1 MATPPTG
8 CLSQPTRSLSRRF
21 AAALVTALAV
31 SVTVAGCATSQAASS
46 TNATGGTDVPVVVT
60 DVKSQLPATVTD
72 SSGATVTVTDT
83 SRIVVL
89 NGGIGETVVAMGQR
103 DRIVGRDVSTDFP
116 GIADV
121 PLVTHGHDVSAEG
134 LLALNPSV
142 VLADAR
148 SGPPEALAAVRQS
161 GVPVVIVPEVWSL
174 TDAPARV
181 TAIAAA
187 LGMPDAGSALNTYL
201 DDAVRT
207 TRDSAATGDT
217 KPTVAFLYVRGTAA
231 VYLLGGKGSG
241 ADDMIAAAG
250 GIDAGTKANL
260 ESFTPLTPEALAHSA
275 PDVILV
281 MDKGLESVGGVQGLV
296 ALPGVGQT
304 PAGRNQR
311 IVSLPDGEL
320 LSFGPRTPG
329 TLARLAELIR

>member
-1 MATPPTG
+1 MITLFPAPH
-8 CLSQPTRSLSRRF
+8 LAWRLAL
-21 AAALVTALAV
+21 AAAVVLALVTAAV
-31 SVTVAGCATSQAASS
+31 GCAPSQAGPAANS
-46 TNATGGTDVPVVVT
+46 TTGTDVPIIVT
-60 DVKSQLPATVTD
+60 NAASQLPVTVTD
-72 SSGATVTVTDT
+72 ASGTAVTVQDT

-89 NGGIGETVVAMGQR
+89 NGGIGETLVAMGMR

-116 GIADV
+116 GVTDV
-121 PLVTHGHDVSAEG
+121 PLVTQGHDVSAEG
-134 LLALNPSV
+134 LLALTPTV

-148 SGPPEALAAVRQS
+148 SGPPEALAAVRQA
-161 GVPVVIVPEVWSL
+161 GVPVVIVPEVWAL
-174 TDAPARV
+174 QDAQARV
-181 TAIAAA
+181 SAIAAA
-187 LGMPDAGSALNTYL
+187 LGMPEAGARVNAYLADAIQ
-201 DDAVRT
+201 T
-207 TRDSAATGDT
+207 TKDRNSTDEQ

-250 GIDAGTKANL
+250 GTDAGTKANL
-260 ESFTPLTPEALAHSA
+260 DGFTPLTPEALASAA

-311 IVSLPDGEL
+311 IVSLPDGQL
-320 LSFGPRTPG
+320 LNFGPRTPT